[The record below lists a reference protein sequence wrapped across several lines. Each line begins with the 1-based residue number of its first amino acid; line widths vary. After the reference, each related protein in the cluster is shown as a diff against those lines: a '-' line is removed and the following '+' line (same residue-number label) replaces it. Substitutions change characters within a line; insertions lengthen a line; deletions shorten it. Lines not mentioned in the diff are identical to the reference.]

1 MLVED
6 GFSFFFFFFNL
17 KIHPV
22 TIAKFERLLENK
34 LLKWNELPTWIL
46 FKMVDVSQLIKGYL
60 DDFFVVIVNIER
72 KKINVWVTNSIKKN
86 AYKFK

>member
-1 MLVED
+1 
-6 GFSFFFFFFNL
+6 
-17 KIHPV
+17 
-22 TIAKFERLLENK
+22 
-34 LLKWNELPTWIL
+34 
-46 FKMVDVSQLIKGYL
+46 MVDVSQLIKGYL